1 MVLNRDWFKK
11 NSPLVFVL
19 RFMFN
24 THKCNILSIPL
35 WYFLPSNRRNFRS
48 TVVFL
53 LTSSEDYYGD
63 LDLKSIRKS
72 ELLAGLQ
79 NNDQTRAIASKA
91 AVAAK
96 SNRPSA
102 AKDA

>member
-1 MVLNRDWFKK
+1 M
-11 NSPLVFVL
+11 
-19 RFMFN
+19 
-24 THKCNILSIPL
+24 
-35 WYFLPSNRRNFRS
+35 
-48 TVVFL
+48 FL

>member
-1 MVLNRDWFKK
+1 M
-11 NSPLVFVL
+11 FVDII
-19 RFMFN
+19 
-24 THKCNILSIPL
+24 CVQ
-35 WYFLPSNRRNFRS
+35 SNRHPHSPPHFSFNC
-48 TVVFL
+48 VFLL

-79 NNDQTRAIASKA
+79 NNDQTRALASKA

-96 SNRPSA
+96 SNRPAA
-102 AKDA
+102 AKEA

>member
-1 MVLNRDWFKK
+1 MIRLLF
-11 NSPLVFVL
+11 VFE
-19 RFMFN
+19 
-24 THKCNILSIPL
+24 
-35 WYFLPSNRRNFRS
+35 NRRRTFRS
-48 TVVFL
+48 PVCFCFHSN
-53 LTSSEDYYGD
+53 SSEDYYGD

-91 AVAAK
+91 AAAAK

-102 AKDA
+102 AKEA